1 MQKDARRQSV
11 NWRKIIWVS
20 LILLVVGYIY
30 AQPQLEQWL
39 GFKLPNLG
47 DPPVADVENQQ
58 TKRPT
63 SPSRSTAA
71 TPSTKQPHSNPS
83 ISTTTSG
90 FKLTPLGQ
98 HRYVSPAG
106 LYYTMGPDQEHRLV
120 HIMRHSKDDA
130 SRPVHGVFL
139 GDREQILETIDEA
152 FELTKEPSP
161 RVKSE
166 PDKEHPSRVAYTVDM
181 QKKIGYEG
189 GRHGRERGN
198 PGLEKVTLVI
208 DNQDQIITTYPSR

>member
-1 MQKDARRQSV
+1 M
-11 NWRKIIWVS
+11 
-20 LILLVVGYIY
+20 
-30 AQPQLEQWL
+30 
-39 GFKLPNLG
+39 PNLNWSNG
-47 DPPVADVENQQ
+47 LVSSCRTWVIRRLLMWKTSKQSDRQVPAGRQQ
-58 TKRPT
+58 
-63 SPSRSTAA
+63 
-71 TPSTKQPHSNPS
+71 QPHPQNNLIQTLRSPRHPPASN
-83 ISTTTSG
+83 
-90 FKLTPLGQ
+90 LTPLGQ